1 MPPVHHLLESVLLF
15 GKNPIVLVSLMALS
29 AASFIVSIIGVPW
42 YVKRLPEDYFSRRE
56 QEDLGIERS
65 DRTLW
70 GKLAVVFQNAIGA
83 LLVLAGLAMLIL
95 PGQGLLTLVVG
106 ILMMEFP
113 GKRKLQ
119 RRVLAIPAV
128 LKAVNALRKRSGEPP
143 LVVEFDEAVPS
154 VLPPRSERSP
164 RSAH

>member
-15 GKNPIVLVSLMALS
+15 GKNPVVLVSLMALS

-65 DRTLW
+65 DRTFW
-70 GKLAVVFQNAIGA
+70 GKLAVVFQNAMGA

-154 VLPPRSERSP
+154 VMPPRSERSP